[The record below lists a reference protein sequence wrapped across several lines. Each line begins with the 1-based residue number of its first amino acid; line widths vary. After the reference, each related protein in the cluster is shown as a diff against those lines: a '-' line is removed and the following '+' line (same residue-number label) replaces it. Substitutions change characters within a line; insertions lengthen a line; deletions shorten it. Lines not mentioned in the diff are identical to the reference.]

1 MTPLCAVRRT
11 LAAVAALTL
20 AATLAA
26 QQPQGQVRRA
36 QIPDNGGRSATY
48 DPLKTFAPYT
58 MPLPPSG
65 YRGGD
70 GAPTPSYWQNSAD
83 YEMHVSLDPAT
94 KVLSNTETITYTNNS
109 PQPLNSLW
117 LQVEQN
123 TYRSDARSRSYSGG
137 ARRLPDNIFTEGTV
151 FESVELL
158 SSAKNARPAKA
169 EYVISDTRARISL
182 PRRSRTAVLSRSLS
196 STTTPFPVPGAVAL
210 PSAM

>member
-1 MTPLCAVRRT
+1 MTRRHVFGPLLVIVP
-11 LAAVAALTL
+11 AA
-20 AATLAA
+20 LAA

-83 YEMHVSLDPAT
+83 YEMRVSLDPAT

-109 PQPLNSLW
+109 PQALNSLAAMVDHARQ
-117 LQVEQN
+117 LEQ
-123 TYRSDARSRSYSGG
+123 
-137 ARRLPDNIFTEGTV
+137 LPPV
-151 FESVELL
+151 Q
-158 SSAKNARPAKA
+158 
-169 EYVISDTRARISL
+169 
-182 PRRSRTAVLSRSLS
+182 
-196 STTTPFPVPGAVAL
+196 TPGE
-210 PSAM
+210 

>member
-11 LAAVAALTL
+11 LAAVIALTF
-20 AATLAA
+20 AAALAA

-36 QIPDNGGRSATY
+36 QIPDNGGHSATY

-158 SSAKNARPAKA
+158 ASAKNARPAKA

-182 PRRSRTAVLSRSLS
+182 P
-196 STTTPFPVPGAVAL
+196 TPLAHSGVIRILIKYHYTVPGPWAAAL
-210 PSAM
+210 PSAT